1 MDDVTFSH
9 NELNGP
15 ESKMMLFC
23 GVCQMAVLAVKLL
36 HIIADL
42 FIYEICT
49 EIYAAAYQ
57 RMMFRVCCAFLK
69 EVNN

>member
-1 MDDVTFSH
+1 
-9 NELNGP
+9 
-15 ESKMMLFC
+15 
-23 GVCQMAVLAVKLL
+23 MAVLAVKLL